1 MTPHTDT
8 VHRSQMQL
16 KHKKKKNT
24 FRTMKGLT
32 LPSVHPNGQR
42 ILNKERLFE
51 SDKRTM
57 DKKEASFP
65 FFPFFFFFFFTPQLI
80 SLHSHFSLPQ
90 QHTHTYIQWLLL
102 RYDDR
107 QSSSLFLTHSST
119 TPYSQHIQ
127 LSHSA
132 LQCILPFCITNKK
145 QLYFAQNET
154 TIC

>member
-16 KHKKKKNT
+16 KHKKKKKNT

-65 FFPFFFFFFFTPQLI
+65 FFPFFFFFFTPQLI

-90 QHTHTYIQWLLL
+90 QHTPTHIHTMAAAQV
-102 RYDDR
+102 RR
-107 QSSSLFLTHSST
+107 QTVFFSLPYPFINNTIFTTHSAIPLCTAMHSPLLYYKQKT
-119 TPYSQHIQ
+119 TVFRP
-127 LSHSA
+127 
-132 LQCILPFCITNKK
+132 K
-145 QLYFAQNET
+145 
-154 TIC
+154 